1 MELRAVILAA
11 GQGTR
16 MKSDLPKVL
25 HRVCGKPMVEHVIA
39 ATRAVG
45 VERPVV
51 VIGHGADQVK
61 ATVKEDVA
69 FVLQSEQK
77 GTGHAVLQTRT
88 LFEGYRGDLLELFG
102 DAPLLTP
109 ATLESLVRFHR
120 EGGFAATMLTAT
132 VEDPTGYGRVIRDG
146 ATGHVARVVEQ
157 KDASEAEKAVREI
170 NTGIFC
176 FRAPELFEALAE
188 VQPNNAQKEY
198 YLGDVLPILQK
209 RGMKVGALAIADPF
223 EGLGVNSRAQLAEA
237 EKILRRRKARALMDA
252 GVTIVDPD
260 NTYIDLD
267 VEVGRDAVIYPFTFL
282 EGRTKVG
289 SLCRIG
295 PSTRLVDTI
304 LGARVEA
311 AYSVLLEARVEDD
324 VTIGPFAYLRPGTVV
339 QSRAKIGDFVEL
351 KKSVVGE
358 GSKVPHLSYIGDS
371 TIGRGVNIGAGTIT
385 CNYDGVSKHPTF
397 IGDDVFIGSN
407 SNLVA
412 PVKVG
417 DGAYVAAG
425 STITKDVPP
434 AALGIGRA
442 RQQNIDEWAR
452 RRRKEHGED
461 AGGTEGAGDESAD

>member
-1 MELRAVILAA
+1 MEIRAVILAA

-25 HRVCGKPMVEHVIA
+25 HKACGKPMLEHVIA

-51 VIGHGADQVK
+51 VIGHGAAQVRT
-61 ATVKEDVA
+61 TVKEDVA
-69 FVLQSEQK
+69 FVLQEEQK
-77 GTGHAVLQTRT
+77 GTGHAVMQTRP
-88 LFEGYRGDLLELFG
+88 LFEGYNGDLLELFG

-120 EGGFAATMLTAT
+120 EGGFAATMLTAV
-132 VEDPTGYGRVIRDG
+132 VEDPAGYGRVIRDN
-146 ATGHVARVVEQ
+146 ATGYVQKVVEH
-157 KDASEAEKAVREI
+157 KDASEAERAVREI

-176 FRAPELFEALAE
+176 FKARDLFEALAE
-188 VQPNNAQKEY
+188 VKPNNAQEEY

-209 RGMKVGALAIADPF
+209 RGKPVGALVVANPL

-237 EKILRRRKARALMDA
+237 EKILRLRKAGALMDA

-260 NTYIDLD
+260 NTYIDQD
-267 VEVGRDAVIYPFTFL
+267 VEIGRDTVIYPFSFL

-289 SLCRIG
+289 GECLIG
-295 PSTRLVDTI
+295 PNTRLVDTS

-311 AYSVLLEARVEDD
+311 TYSVLVGSEVEDD
-324 VTIGPFAYLRPGTVV
+324 VTIGPFAYLRPGTQVR
-339 QSRAKIGDFVEL
+339 SRAKIGDFVEL

-358 GSKVPHLSYIGDS
+358 GSKVPHLSYIGDA
-371 TIGRGVNIGAGTIT
+371 TIGQGVNIGAGTIT
-385 CNYDGVSKHPTF
+385 CNYDGVAKHPTL

-425 STITKDVPP
+425 STITRDVPP
-434 AALGIGRA
+434 ASLGIGRA
-442 RQQNIDEWAR
+442 RQQNIEEWAR
-452 RRRKEHGED
+452 RRRKGHG
-461 AGGTEGAGDESAD
+461 EGAG